1 MIYNMVATTDNTIL
15 YNWNLVREMFS
26 QKNREI
32 CEMMKVLINSVV
44 GIIYI
49 QRGRERERDNITLH
63 TLNILQFY
71 LSSIPQ

>member
-15 YNWNLVREMFS
+15 YNWNLVREIFS
-26 QKNREI
+26 HKNRKI

-49 QRGRERERDNITLH
+49 QRGRGRER
-63 TLNILQFY
+63 
-71 LSSIPQ
+71 